1 MVIQPGRLMLL
12 EYILLINFAGTIN
25 SNYGNICAY
34 VIKQPGGYN
43 FRLPGCVIPG
53 YTVIS
58 FLLAC

>member
-1 MVIQPGRLMLL
+1 MLL